1 MKKLRLS
8 IEQLE
13 VEKAIEEVAAMD
25 SNDPAAVELDA
36 VAKAEDLK
44 ESEEKQEENSDGNGS
59 ETEDN
64 TDVSETTEEDN
75 NDTQDTTDG
84 VETPDGDESLEDVA
98 TSLENYLV
106 LSNQA
111 VETINDFQKLRSIV
125 EFSKRS
131 EGGLNPN
138 NVLMLNKVL
147 SMNCNAIGLPYTN
160 LAKEDFNSIN
170 DRARYTNVG
179 IKTIINK
186 IYEIIKAIINGI
198 RYAVIWI
205 LKAVD
210 IYTVKSREALEEVSN
225 YEKALQASTSD
236 TPKET
241 VIKSNLAT
249 ALLDTN
255 EKDHNKADN
264 VIAICRHTNKTLSD
278 ITKYVKETTPKT
290 VKYVLNFL
298 EEVDKQQSD
307 VEEEL
312 ALQSNGRIE
321 NIYDSKIPYGLVT
334 TGEIPGYN
342 KPEDGVKLYR
352 SNNMAK
358 GKFIFAQLAIS
369 KEGNNKNIF
378 SNKIDL
384 GTDPDYEEKTE
395 VEVMTKE
402 QTQTLFHEI
411 RQSIQILED
420 MTKDLSMI
428 RISLDKLS
436 VKAKILLNRVNSET
450 DTEVQKILNSKSTI
464 FGKLVTTSNNM
475 NLAVIN
481 KTSTYLVSYIQA
493 LLAYS
498 KLCVKQYV

>member
-75 NDTQDTTDG
+75 IVTENST
-84 VETPDGDESLEDVA
+84 DGDESLEDVA
-98 TSLENYLV
+98 TSLENYV
-106 LSNQA
+106 ILSNRATESITDLQRL
-111 VETINDFQKLRSIV
+111 KSIV

-131 EGGLNPN
+131 EGGLNPS

-147 SMNCNAIGLPYTN
+147 NIQSKIIGLPHRN
-160 LAKEDFNSIN
+160 IAQEDFNSIN
-170 DRARYTNVG
+170 DRARYTNIG

-241 VIKSNLAT
+241 VIKSNIAT
-249 ALLDTN
+249 SLLDSN

-264 VIAICRHTNKTLSD
+264 VISVCRHTNKTLSD

-334 TGEIPGYN
+334 TGEVPGYN
-342 KPEDGVKLYR
+342 KPEDGVRLYR

-358 GKFIFAQLAIS
+358 GRFIIAQLAIS

-378 SNKIDL
+378 NNKIDL
-384 GTDPDYEEKTE
+384 ATDPDYEEKTE

-402 QTQTLFHEI
+402 QTQALFHEI

-450 DTEVQKILNSKSTI
+450 DMEVQKILNSKSTI

-493 LLAYS
+493 LLAYG